1 MLSSSPRQSTRL
13 ADKPRRT
20 VLGVVNTA
28 PRNLTPLPVKP
39 GQTPEHSGET
49 FAFPAFQLFS
59 NSDVIPR
66 FAAPPGHQQ
75 VPAQPDRTG
84 GDLGGLLVG
93 DVAEVYW
100 SDGDGGWRLWPSTI
114 VSTRGRLYA
123 GARERGVLVR
133 YSLKDGNGLPEL
145 DFIPATDVATAMIVS
160 PRSSPAPASDTAGGD
175 GRRRKARKQLGFK
188 GRAGAGKVA
197 GGSAATTCSC
207 GRVFANGQALGG
219 HRGKCKVPRE
229 RGGKGLNIAPQVK
242 LYSNAGG
249 RRIVFNSET
258 GPRRVLIH

>member
-84 GDLGGLLVG
+84 GDLGGLLVSLSPHFPALSTPARLRPPTILFLFAYFKNRFFFNELQISYLQKVG

-145 DFIPATDVATAMIVS
+145 
-160 PRSSPAPASDTAGGD
+160 
-175 GRRRKARKQLGFK
+175 
-188 GRAGAGKVA
+188 
-197 GGSAATTCSC
+197 
-207 GRVFANGQALGG
+207 
-219 HRGKCKVPRE
+219 
-229 RGGKGLNIAPQVK
+229 
-242 LYSNAGG
+242 
-249 RRIVFNSET
+249 
-258 GPRRVLIH
+258 

>member
-84 GDLGGLLVG
+84 GDLGGLLVSLSPHFP
-93 DVAEVYW
+93 AL
-100 SDGDGGWRLWPSTI
+100 STPARLRPPTI
-114 VSTRGRLYA
+114 LFLFAYFKNRFFLTNCKFRICKRSVMLLRCTG
-123 GARERGVLVR
+123 
-133 YSLKDGNGLPEL
+133 
-145 DFIPATDVATAMIVS
+145 ATA
-160 PRSSPAPASDTAGGD
+160 TE
-175 GRRRKARKQLGFK
+175 
-188 GRAGAGKVA
+188 A
-197 GGSAATTCSC
+197 GGS
-207 GRVFANGQALGG
+207 
-219 HRGKCKVPRE
+219 
-229 RGGKGLNIAPQVK
+229 
-242 LYSNAGG
+242 
-249 RRIVFNSET
+249 
-258 GPRRVLIH
+258 GPRPSSPPAAGSTPAPGSGGCWYGTR

>member
-1 MLSSSPRQSTRL
+1 MLPSSPRQSSRL
-13 ADKPRRT
+13 ADKPRRS
-20 VLGVVNTA
+20 VLGVINTAA
-28 PRNLTPLPVKP
+28 PRNLSPLPVKP
-39 GQTPEHSGET
+39 GQTPEHSGDT
-49 FAFPAFQLFS
+49 FAFPAVQLFS
-59 NSDVIPR
+59 NSDVTPR
-66 FAAPPGHQQ
+66 FVVPVHPFGHGQP
-75 VPAQPDRTG
+75 PAQPDLTG

-93 DVAEVYW
+93 DVAKVYW

-133 YSLKDGNGLPEL
+133 YSNGNGLPEL

-160 PRSSPAPASDTAGGD
+160 PRPSPVPARDTAGGD
-175 GRRRKARKQLGFK
+175 GRRGKARKQLGFK
-188 GRAGAGKVA
+188 GRAGAGKV
-197 GGSAATTCSC
+197 GSAATTCSC

-229 RGGKGLNIAPQVK
+229 RGGKGLTIAPKVK

-249 RRIVFNSET
+249 RRIVFDSES
-258 GPRRVLIH
+258 GRRVLVH